1 MPKSSPS
8 TDNAQRML
16 RDLLAAE
23 ALVASLEA
31 TAPLTIASAGGAH
44 KLVAESGTP
53 TGAWFWFLRPM
64 SESLWA
70 SMADEHQAEHRANAG
85 A

>member
-1 MPKSSPS
+1 MEKSSPS

-31 TAPLTIASAGGAH
+31 TAPFAIAAEGGAH
-44 KLVAESGTP
+44 QLVARFGSP
-53 TGAWFWFLRPM
+53 TGAGFWSIVPA
-64 SESLWA
+64 ESLWMQ
-70 SMADEHQAEHRANAG
+70 MAEEHQARHRTKTG
-85 A
+85 D